1 MSILKNNRRL
11 LPPGRCAASHSPEGC
26 KKDRRLPVFFVA
38 LEVLLS
44 NKFMEDLDRL
54 WALRPWIPDPNDP
67 STWK

>member
-1 MSILKNNRRL
+1 MASGDAQHRIPLRARKN
-11 LPPGRCAASHSPEGC
+11 LPTGRFS
-26 KKDRRLPVFFVA
+26 VA